1 MSGKIEK
8 EILFWT
14 AAGHFCNHV
23 GNYITPALLIYL
35 QSDIALTQTERGL
48 LGSIPM
54 ILLVFLSS
62 LVGRF
67 GDHYPTMRK
76 HLIWLGIIGIGIF
89 GFIISFANNF
99 LDLVFATIILGI
111 ALSSYHPLAFVFL
124 NTMPNKDRNMGIN
137 AVSGNFGSA
146 ITPFLAMIIAVL
158 FGWREAFL
166 LFSAFQIIIG
176 LFIARYFPND
186 EKIHMDL
193 SNYSQ
198 KEQEYEIPFTD
209 LQIVSLTLLLVF
221 IAAARAPVFRCIS
234 YFTTIVFSDAFMF
247 TRIESSILAAIV
259 LGIGAFATFLIGVLN
274 NRKAQRGVGRNERI
288 NFRINAILLSNGVS
302 ALLLFLLVLIPVT
315 NSYGIM
321 ITYIGLSFFFFLGAA
336 VLPTV
341 ISEITVK
348 DMSLAFGVL
357 FAGATLT
364 GAIAPTFFGYLADN
378 FGFSASFSFLGS
390 VAIICVVLIIIFKII
405 YKKVIWTQNKDNNSL
420 VQP

>member
-1 MSGKIEK
+1 
-8 EILFWT
+8 
-14 AAGHFCNHV
+14 
-23 GNYITPALLIYL
+23 
-35 QSDIALTQTERGL
+35 
-48 LGSIPM
+48 
-54 ILLVFLSS
+54 
-62 LVGRF
+62 
-67 GDHYPTMRK
+67 
-76 HLIWLGIIGIGIF
+76 
-89 GFIISFANNF
+89 
-99 LDLVFATIILGI
+99 
-111 ALSSYHPLAFVFL
+111 
-124 NTMPNKDRNMGIN
+124 
-137 AVSGNFGSA
+137 
-146 ITPFLAMIIAVL
+146 
-158 FGWREAFL
+158 
-166 LFSAFQIIIG
+166 
-176 LFIARYFPND
+176 
-186 EKIHMDL
+186 
-193 SNYSQ
+193 
-198 KEQEYEIPFTD
+198 
-209 LQIVSLTLLLVF
+209 
-221 IAAARAPVFRCIS
+221 
-234 YFTTIVFSDAFMF
+234 VFSDAFMF

-274 NRKAQRGVGRNERI
+274 NRKAQRGAGRNERV

-390 VAIICVVLIIIFKII
+390 VAIVCVVLIIIFKII

-420 VQP
+420 LQP